1 MMSKYSTGNAT
12 VDAVGRMS
20 ITGNVIPQSWYK
32 TITKDTTGKP
42 YLAAIVILADIVYW
56 YRPTEV
62 RDESTGETIAARKRF
77 KSDMLQRS
85 YAQIAEQFGITKRD
99 ATNAIVALE
108 KLGVIK
114 RHLRK
119 MEVGGMTLSNVL
131 FIELVPDGLESV
143 TFPSETPIT
152 EIGDT
157 YHSNEGEGQPKSVT
171 PQTKTGDTYTET
183 TQKTTQETT
192 QRKKRETRAEL
203 PKHKHGEFGHVLL
216 TDKELDKLRAD
227 FPDKHE
233 SMIRGLDEYLEM
245 HPSKRYNNH
254 NLTMR
259 RWEREDREKALQ
271 TVPASKKNIVT
282 RTPEQVAAQPKWGLF
297 DD

>member
-1 MMSKYSTGNAT
+1 MSKYSTGNAT

-32 TITKDTTGKP
+32 TIRKDTGKP

-62 RDESTGETIAARKRF
+62 RDEGTGETIAARKRF

-85 YAQIAEQFGITKRD
+85 YAQISEQFGITKRD

-108 KLGVIK
+108 KLGVVK
-114 RHLRK
+114 RHFRK

-131 FIELVPDGLESV
+131 FLELVPSALERV
-143 TFPSETPIT
+143 TFPEETPQT
-152 EIGDT
+152 ETGDT
-157 YHSNEGEGQPKSVT
+157 YHSNRGEGQPKSVT
-171 PQTKTGDTYTET
+171 PQTETGDTYTET
-183 TQKTTQETT
+183 THKTTQETT
-192 QRKKRETRAEL
+192 KREKRETRATP
-203 PKHKHGEFGHVLL
+203 PKHRHGEFGHVLL
-216 TDKELDKLRAD
+216 TDKEFEKLKSD
-227 FPDKHE
+227 FTNKYAI
-233 SMIRGLDEYLEM
+233 MIRELDEYLEL
-245 HPSKRYNNH
+245 HPKKSYANH

-259 RWEREDREKALQ
+259 RWEREDREKARE
-271 TVPASKKNIVT
+271 TVPASKQQIVT
-282 RTPEQVAAQPKWGLF
+282 RTPEEMAAQPKWGLF